1 MIIFGGL
8 PPSTRW
14 PPPNASRILRLPLS
28 LFAYVLLPLLASS
41 VARSLLASA
50 VRRVS
55 FSLCG
60 ASFPDFSPHVLSP
73 PVSLETPPSPVA
85 ASLRITSPSP
95 NFSTFAPP
103 IQLLL
108 FLLFRPLTFGC
119 NLSWPENRRV
129 FSINSNRPD
138 WKPPGPLGAGGSRL
152 FLVSLD
158 LGAVWNFLLSAAS
171 LLNLPRGEQKKFGR
185 AFAVYLMWIF
195 VTFDSGIASIP
206 VSE

>member
-138 WKPPGPLGAGGSRL
+138 WKPPGPLWRGRFAAFSGFTWSWRGLKFSSLGRKFAKLAPRWAEKIWARVRGL
-152 FLVSLD
+152 FNVD
-158 LGAVWNFLLSAAS
+158 FR
-171 LLNLPRGEQKKFGR
+171 NL
-185 AFAVYLMWIF
+185 W
-195 VTFDSGIASIP
+195 
-206 VSE
+206 